1 MQSWLIILK
10 SFSWIWLMWLF
21 NVVVDCE
28 IPNQWAVGE
37 IRNYKWI
44 NDKFSLFKYHKRWS
58 YQRID
63 FVRLFFKRKVNQH
76 FSKHALENCLLQIS
90 NSMIFL
96 SLRRR
101 WNLSGFTFIQL
112 MWKEKERLSVAVLTL
127 LITFSSKLQIE
138 CYHLHN
144 YLSQR
149 LMLERVSQRNTLK
162 RREPNMEP
170 CGTPCSIFVQLLNIL
185 FIFIF
190 CFRWL
195 K

>member
-1 MQSWLIILK
+1 M
-10 SFSWIWLMWLF
+10 
-21 NVVVDCE
+21 VVDYE
-28 IPNQWAVGE
+28 IQNQWAVGE

-112 MWKEKERLSVAVLTL
+112 MRNEKERLSVAVLIS
-127 LITFSSKLQIE
+127 LITFISKLQME

-162 RREPNMEP
+162 RRELNMEP
-170 CGTPCSIFVQLLNIL
+170 CGTPYSIFVQLLNVL